1 MTGKENHLL
10 MRNAVAQLQLV
21 SSHPAPGQARVAV
34 GLHISRHRGGRGQVG
49 TLEKIDIY

>member
-1 MTGKENHLL
+1 MSRMDNHIL
-10 MRNAVAQLQLV
+10 MRNELAQLQLV